1 MTTNDLGFK
10 VNILMELKEIPVQK
24 LRQSMLLEDLMV
36 TVIISTVQKLTWI
49 LLWITGMDPRLT
61 LILKTKIMINWLQ
74 WIVLLIICIPLLQRE
89 SLPDSGNYFP
99 HLTTWSFS
107 WSKIYVLFL
116 GKSYQKTINLLPSIF
131 RKSLPAQIVESL
143 FHKNTDWKDISGKF
157 MIKRKCMNVK
167 IVRKS
172 FLNQAV

>member
-74 WIVLLIICIPLLQRE
+74 
-89 SLPDSGNYFP
+89 
-99 HLTTWSFS
+99 
-107 WSKIYVLFL
+107 
-116 GKSYQKTINLLPSIF
+116 
-131 RKSLPAQIVESL
+131 
-143 FHKNTDWKDISGKF
+143 
-157 MIKRKCMNVK
+157 
-167 IVRKS
+167 
-172 FLNQAV
+172 